1 MYNEMPVFDYEDIQ
15 LIPNKC
21 IIKSRSEADTHVTLG
36 DYTFKLPVV
45 PANMQTIIDEDIA
58 EKLAKNGYFY
68 IMHRFD
74 EASRKTF
81 VKRMHDQGLIASISV
96 GVKDYEYDFVSSLKD
111 DAPEFITIDI
121 AHGHSDSVIE
131 MIKHIKKE
139 LPDTFVIAGNVGTP
153 EAVRELENAGADATK
168 VGIGPGKV
176 CITKVKT
183 GFGTGGWQLAALR
196 WCAKA
201 ARKPIIADGGIR
213 THGDIA
219 KSIRFGATMVMIG
232 SLFAGH
238 LESPGKLVEVDGKQ
252 YKEYYGSASEYQ
264 KGEHKNVEGKKI
276 LLPVKGHLKDTLVEM
291 QEDLQSSIS
300 YAGGRDLHALTRVDY
315 VIVKNSI
322 WNGDS
327 IQNRKVVIIF
337 RILLL

>member
-1 MYNEMPVFDYEDIQ
+1 MIQ
-15 LIPNKC
+15 
-21 IIKSRSEADTHVTLG
+21 
-36 DYTFKLPVV
+36 
-45 PANMQTIIDEDIA
+45 
-58 EKLAKNGYFY
+58 
-68 IMHRFD
+68 
-74 EASRKTF
+74 
-81 VKRMHDQGLIASISV
+81 
-96 GVKDYEYDFVSSLKD
+96 
-111 DAPEFITIDI
+111 
-121 AHGHSDSVIE
+121 
-131 MIKHIKKE
+131 HIKQE
-139 LPDTFVIAGNVGTP
+139 LPGTFVIAGNVGTP

-196 WCAKA
+196 WCSKA

-219 KSIRFGATMVMIG
+219 KSIRFGASMVMIG

-238 LESPGKLVEVDGKQ
+238 LESPGKLVEVEGQ
-252 YKEYYGSASEYQ
+252 QFKEYYGSASEYQ

-276 LLPVKGHLKDTLVEM
+276 LLPVKGRLEDTLTEM
-291 QEDLQSSIS
+291 QQDLQSSIS
-300 YAGGRDLHALTRVDY
+300 YAGGKELDSLRHVDY

-327 IQNRKVVIIF
+327 I
-337 RILLL
+337 

>member
-58 EKLAKNGYFY
+58 EQLAKDGYFY

-74 EASRKTF
+74 EASRKPF
-81 VKRMHDQGLIASISV
+81 VKRMHDQDLIASISV

-121 AHGHSDSVIE
+121 AHGHSDSVIN
-131 MIKHIKKE
+131 MIKNIKKE

-291 QEDLQSSIS
+291 KEDLQSSIS

-327 IQNRKVVIIF
+327 I
-337 RILLL
+337 